1 MALVLFLQENITL
14 LLLLGGLA
22 LGMGTIAIA
31 LLIFFWLRLKKI
43 EKRLYSKHSKPK
55 SIKSRLAPKTF
66 TQTQVYRQGS
76 SKRPLKRAPKPAR
89 NSRWQWFLAI
99 AIACITGTAIALLQ
113 LGNGLLSP
121 EYTAFIWLCIGL
133 GLVVSAAYI
142 L

>member
-31 LLIFFWLRLKKI
+31 FLIFFWLRLKKI
-43 EKRLYSKHSKPK
+43 EKRLYFKPK
-55 SIKSRLAPKTF
+55 QIKSRLAPKTF

-76 SKRPLKRAPKPAR
+76 SQSPLKRAPKRAR